1 MVSLPDTMVVFNH
14 DNSEIFQSR
23 TAEYDSKGHLTRLTR
38 HNGAQNAVWEFSY
51 DNYGNMVWAKL
62 PANANSQRLEFTYSY
77 DPVVHTYPMTVTN
90 TSLGFTSTAEYEYLN
105 GKPTYTTDINGNIMQ
120 YDYDALGRT
129 TKIIAPYELSNA
141 NPYTIK
147 MEYHPHNYSDLDI
160 FHNNSNP
167 YSYAITEHYDCQHPG
182 NPIRTTLITDG
193 LGRLLQTKKDA
204 EIGGQEVS
212 LVTGKVVYD
221 CFGRT
226 LKQFHPFTEPLGTEE
241 VYNDSVTSGTET
253 VTKYDLMDRQTRV
266 TIPGN
271 RTTTFGYG
279 FDIHSGHKY
288 FSTTTTDPMN
298 NTVTLLKGSLG
309 QQIKTIAPMN
319 TITTFDYSPL
329 AQLLRSTDPD
339 GLATYYQYDMLGRL
353 MTRTHPDAG
362 IDRYEYDPAGNMVKH
377 INGNG
382 QTIEYRYDY
391 NHLTDIIYPDYPA
404 NNVHYTYGETGA
416 VDNRAGRIAFQEDA
430 SGWQIF
436 SYGKLGEV
444 TENIRTF
451 ALPNESKPYTFKM
464 VYNYDSFNRIQQM
477 TYPDGEVVG
486 YFYNSGGMLDSIGGT
501 KMGQAYPYVNHIAY
515 DKFELKDSVLYG
527 NGTLTTYE
535 YDTLQRLVHLTS
547 QTGTATAEPM
557 QILDYDFDD
566 VGNIGKII
574 NSAGI
579 LANGMGGTYNSDYTY
594 DSLYRLKTS
603 AGNWNGNPNTNFSL
617 SMEYTSNGRIRLK
630 SLDNVQTVKNN
641 SYDNLLDY
649 KRTYSYYSGS
659 NKLENITDDNSPTQD
674 FRWDGNGNLVSHS
687 NISKNCLRQYCWDE
701 DNRMLGAADCEYAS
715 FYQYDANGERT
726 YKLTGVNVQQGIN
739 EDIQNYSFFDQP
751 TLYASPYVVCTP
763 KGYTKHYYAESE
775 RVASKIGNGCL
786 SDICSSINP
795 NGSFDEHDDK
805 TTNPYLFDCKSSND
819 YFAEKQQLNMDHLD
833 KVLECLHSKAE
844 VKQDILNPLYNLK
857 NCALGR
863 EKECYWYHPDHLGSS
878 SWITFSD
885 GEAVQHLHYLPW
897 GEDFVDQRS
906 TSWSARHSFSAKE
919 RDAETGLS
927 YFGARY
933 YSSDLSIWLS
943 VDPMSGK
950 YPSLSPYVY
959 CANNPVRLVD
969 PNGEEVWIVG
979 DAAAAALEQ
988 LQNQTTL
995 VLSLD
1000 EHGKL
1005 CYSGEAESD
1014 IDKLLVDAIKDED
1027 ISVNIIS
1034 TKDNVVHSAYGGA
1047 YGGNSYEDGK
1057 VCTDQY
1063 VTPSILADFDK
1074 SVGDS
1079 KPGLTMV
1086 HELAESYYGGVLALE
1101 YGQGSAFGQ
1110 GEGSTYLEAHWC
1122 ANQIAIGNKG
1132 PIITRTS
1139 LRPNQRY
1146 NPLFPISPC
1155 NSPIEVGEFEI
1166 QTGWTRTTNR
1176 YGL

>member
-1 MVSLPDTMVVFNH
+1 MRNITTSYQYDFANIGA
-14 DNSEIFQSR
+14 DIYFR
-23 TAEYDSKGHLTRLTR
+23 TTVTDPKGHRV
-38 HNGAQNAVWEFSY
+38 Q
-51 DNYGNMVWAKL
+51 
-62 PANANSQRLEFTYSY
+62 
-77 DPVVHTYPMTVTN
+77 
-90 TSLGFTSTAEYEYLN
+90 
-105 GKPTYTTDINGNIMQ
+105 
-120 YDYDALGRT
+120 
-129 TKIIAPYELSNA
+129 
-141 NPYTIK
+141 
-147 MEYHPHNYSDLDI
+147 
-160 FHNNSNP
+160 
-167 YSYAITEHYDCQHPG
+167 
-182 NPIRTTLITDG
+182 TL
-193 LGRLLQTKKDA
+193 
-204 EIGGQEVS
+204 
-212 LVTGKVVYD
+212 
-221 CFGRT
+221 
-226 LKQFHPFTEPLGTEE
+226 
-241 VYNDSVTSGTET
+241 SGT
-253 VTKYDLMDRQTRV
+253 
-266 TIPGN
+266 N
-271 RTTTFGYG
+271 
-279 FDIHSGHKY
+279 
-288 FSTTTTDPMN
+288 
-298 NTVTLLKGSLG
+298 G
-309 QQIKTIAPMN
+309 QQIKTITPMN
-319 TITTFDYSPL
+319 TVTTFDYSPL

-391 NHLTDIIYPDYPA
+391 NRLTDIEYPDYPA
-404 NNVHYTYGETGA
+404 NNVHYTYGGTGA

-451 ALPNESKPYTFKM
+451 ALPNESKPYTFIM
-464 VYNYDSFNRIQQM
+464 AYNYDSFNRMQQM

-603 AGNWNGNPNTNFSL
+603 AGNWNGNPNTNFHL
-617 SMEYTSNGRIRLK
+617 SMKYTSNGRICLK
-630 SLDNVQTVKNN
+630 SLNNVRTVKNN

-659 NKLENITDDNSPTQD
+659 NKLENITDGNAPTQD

-687 NISKNCLRQYCWDE
+687 NISKNCFRQYCWDE

-795 NGSFDEHDDK
+795 IGSFDEHDDQ
-805 TTNPYLFDCKSSND
+805 TTNPYLLDCKSSND

-897 GEDFVDQRS
+897 GEDFVDQR
-906 TSWSARHSFSAKE
+906 TTNWAARYAFSAKE

-927 YFGARY
+927 YFGSRY

-943 VDPMSGK
+943 VDPMSDK
-950 YPSLSPYVY
+950 YPSFSPYTY
-959 CANNPVRLVD
+959 CANNPVKLVD
-969 PNGEEVWIVG
+969 PNGEDYETI
-979 DAAAAALEQ
+979 
-988 LQNQTTL
+988 
-995 VLSLD
+995 
-1000 EHGKL
+1000 
-1005 CYSGEAESD
+1005 
-1014 IDKLLVDAIKDED
+1014 IDKENKTITIKAMYYAKDSDKEKLQKGIDAWNNQSGKYSFEIVAGDNAGTYTINFD
-1027 ISVNIIS
+1027 LSIASTNGADAPSDGISNSFEVVPDNIGGRGL
-1034 TKDNVVHSAYGGA
+1034 TKD
-1047 YGGNSYEDGK
+1047 GNTIK
-1057 VCTDQY
+1057 
-1063 VTPSILADFDK
+1063 LNDK
-1074 SVGDS
+1074 APERTVIHEIGHTLGNGEFSRAVMSQGGDS
-1079 KPGLTMV
+1079 DKITKANVAASLNQAGFYCLGNFWNTQISNP
-1086 HELAESYYGGVLALE
+1086 SSQSCNNYYQKEGNPT
-1101 YGQGSAFGQ
+1101 YG
-1110 GEGSTYLEAHWC
+1110 T
-1122 ANQIAIGNKG
+1122 IKKK
-1132 PIITRTS
+1132 
-1139 LRPNQRY
+1139 
-1146 NPLFPISPC
+1146 
-1155 NSPIEVGEFEI
+1155 
-1166 QTGWTRTTNR
+1166 
-1176 YGL
+1176 